1 MIGVAGDTGSVE
13 SLIVSLIE
21 LAVKDDH
28 RLLLL
33 GKRDL
38 WPALREAIPGI
49 VCLPSEQFPML
60 NPLFPKLKNASS
72 WVWWGSGL
80 GIPATVLQE
89 AHRDGRVTTLQSLYQ
104 FALDVDSD
112 PTAITV
118 LRQACQTGLFGVAES
133 DPRAWFVETPVIA
146 VESPNAVLSRTLA
159 MAALE
164 SGTYLVVWHAPG
176 FVPSDRVVLRR
187 AHSIIYPDA
196 AWVPDVLVTRGA
208 DATLPNQ
215 IQQLASELGV
225 GEATLYRRS
234 EGRVARVSVGG
245 SSARFR
251 E

>member
-1 MIGVAGDTGSVE
+1 
-13 SLIVSLIE
+13 
-21 LAVKDDH
+21 
-28 RLLLL
+28 
-33 GKRDL
+33 
-38 WPALREAIPGI
+38 
-49 VCLPSEQFPML
+49 
-60 NPLFPKLKNASS
+60 
-72 WVWWGSGL
+72 
-80 GIPATVLQE
+80 
-89 AHRDGRVTTLQSLYQ
+89 
-104 FALDVDSD
+104 
-112 PTAITV
+112 
-118 LRQACQTGLFGVAES
+118 
-133 DPRAWFVETPVIA
+133 
-146 VESPNAVLSRTLA
+146 

-208 DATLPNQ
+208 DATLPDQ